1 MIKAEKKDII
11 EAVEQQRIEAANQN
25 IKNLEVIKYMVNNNN
40 KKYNNNIK
48 KYKKRYKIKYKNYII
63 NWLKYN
69 PIYNKLKYFILK
81 LKLFK
86 KYIKFLNNRYI
97 KKLKIKSYYKKLPLL
112 DFIKMLRWID
122 KQIKKIKGR
131 LKSFYFNFSKIK
143 NFRFKPEFLEL
154 IENGKYLYLK
164 PNTPNILILNYYL
177 KIKIFLPIK
186 YKNYVRNWVYL
197 YNLKYLY
204 KYKFKAFYKIRREYW
219 NHMKFIKRY
228 NTDIN
233 FYYYYNHQQYLKQLA
248 KDKNKIIN
256 K

>member
-112 DFIKMLRWID
+112 DFIKMLR
-122 KQIKKIKGR
+122 
-131 LKSFYFNFSKIK
+131 
-143 NFRFKPEFLEL
+143 
-154 IENGKYLYLK
+154 
-164 PNTPNILILNYYL
+164 
-177 KIKIFLPIK
+177 
-186 YKNYVRNWVYL
+186 
-197 YNLKYLY
+197 
-204 KYKFKAFYKIRREYW
+204 
-219 NHMKFIKRY
+219 
-228 NTDIN
+228 
-233 FYYYYNHQQYLKQLA
+233 
-248 KDKNKIIN
+248 
-256 K
+256 